1 MTLKEENKLRG
12 TPQETY
18 MEIHFIRLKSV
29 CLRSV
34 MDRHVG
40 TGEDI
45 IECHAGEVF
54 SYVDGYWPLD
64 MGI

>member
-1 MTLKEENKLRG
+1 
-12 TPQETY
+12 
-18 MEIHFIRLKSV
+18 
-29 CLRSV
+29 